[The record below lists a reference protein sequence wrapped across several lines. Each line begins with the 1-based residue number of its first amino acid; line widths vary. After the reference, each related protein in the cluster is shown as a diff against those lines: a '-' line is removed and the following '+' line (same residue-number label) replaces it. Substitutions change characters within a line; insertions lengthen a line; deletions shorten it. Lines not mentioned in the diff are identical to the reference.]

1 MKFVNRRTGCI
12 LEPASTQ
19 VEDQLRANPEYA
31 PWICEALTR
40 EEDGPEGAGR
50 EEGGGPEGA
59 EGANGPKGED
69 ERAPLGRM
77 SKAALLDA
85 ARAAG
90 IAVKTGATRSEIL
103 ALLQQEG

>member
-12 LEPASTQ
+12 LEPGSTQ

-50 EEGGGPEGA
+50 EDGGGPKGA
-59 EGANGPKGED
+59 D
-69 ERAPLGRM
+69 ERTPLGRM